1 MMFMKNYNPA
11 KKKVLIVFD
20 MIADVES
27 NEKLTPIVT
36 ELFLRWKKL
45 NITVVLYHNLI
56 SKCLK
61 L

>member
-1 MMFMKNYNPA
+1 
-11 KKKVLIVFD
+11 

-36 ELFLRWKKL
+36 ELFLRWRKL
-45 NITVVLYHNLI
+45 NIAVILYHNLI

>member
-36 ELFLRWKKL
+36 ELFLR
-45 NITVVLYHNLI
+45 
-56 SKCLK
+56 
-61 L
+61 